1 MGVNREL
8 HGVDVVILD
17 GRSGSGKTSLAA
29 RIAERF
35 RADGRPAAVLHV
47 EDLYP
52 GWDGLAA
59 GSRAVPEALA
69 MGVYRR
75 YDWEARAFAERV
87 PVPAGVP
94 LIIEGCGALTAANL
108 AAAVARVRAGSSER
122 VGADAA
128 ERVGAGAAEQVR
140 ADAAERAR
148 AGAAARRSADGAAPG
163 RSAAGTGERVAAMR
177 AAGEIAGGSGAARQR
192 VRAVWLDC
200 PEALRRE
207 RALARDGDVFA
218 PHWERWAA
226 QEAAF
231 FAAHEPWALADEVI
245 ACDV

>member
-52 GWDGLAA
+52 GWDGLAL
-59 GSRAVPEALA
+59 GSRAVSEALTT
-69 MGVYRR
+69 GVYRR

-108 AAAVARVRAGSSER
+108 AAAVARVRAGRSER
-122 VGADAA
+122 VDADAA
-128 ERVGAGAAEQVR
+128 ARVR

-148 AGAAARRSADGAAPG
+148 ADAAARRNADGAAPG
-163 RSAAGTGERVAAMR
+163 RSAAGTGERVSAMR